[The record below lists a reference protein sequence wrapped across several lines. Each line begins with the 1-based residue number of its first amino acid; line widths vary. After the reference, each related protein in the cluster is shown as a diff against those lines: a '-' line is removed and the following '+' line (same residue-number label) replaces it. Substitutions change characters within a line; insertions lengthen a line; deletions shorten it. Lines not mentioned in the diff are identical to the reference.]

1 MSNPSPRKMP
11 TWTVLDAL
19 QWTAGYFDTH
29 GIDSPRLTAEI
40 LLAAV
45 LQTTRIDLYMR
56 HDQPLAEEER
66 AAFRQMIRRR
76 VSREPVA
83 YILGEKEFLGRS
95 FTITPDVLIPRPET
109 EHLVEAALER
119 LPEDDGH
126 SRKILDLGTG
136 SGAIVVCLAAQRP
149 KNRYFAVDR
158 SLAALQVARKN
169 AAVHKVAGLIDF
181 FAGSWL
187 SPVNAGCAGFDMIVS
202 NPPYIPS
209 ALFGDLQPEVG
220 QYEPRMALDGAED
233 GLCAISQLVAEA
245 PGYMSAGG
253 FLLMEIGWDQKAAV
267 EKLCLEAG
275 DYTPAEFVRDYGGHD
290 RVAILQ
296 KKPIPAPDALECP

>member
-76 VSREPVA
+76 VSHEPVA

-119 LPEDDGH
+119 LPENDGH

-149 KNRYFAVDR
+149 ENRYFAMDR

-169 AAVHKVAGLIDF
+169 AAAHGVARLIDF

-187 SPVNAGCAGFDMIVS
+187 SPVNADCAGFDMIVS

-209 ALFGDLQPEVG
+209 ARFRDLQPEVS
-220 QYEPRMALDGAED
+220 QYEPRMALDGAGD
-233 GLCAISQLVAEA
+233 GLFAISQILRTALDYLL
-245 PGYMSAGG
+245 PGG
-253 FLLMEIGWDQKAAV
+253 FLLMEIGWDQKAAA
-267 EKLCLEAG
+267 EKLCRGTGA
-275 DYTPAEFVRDYGGHD
+275 YAPAEFVRDYGGHD
-290 RVAILQ
+290 RVAVLR
-296 KKPIPAPDALECP
+296 KN